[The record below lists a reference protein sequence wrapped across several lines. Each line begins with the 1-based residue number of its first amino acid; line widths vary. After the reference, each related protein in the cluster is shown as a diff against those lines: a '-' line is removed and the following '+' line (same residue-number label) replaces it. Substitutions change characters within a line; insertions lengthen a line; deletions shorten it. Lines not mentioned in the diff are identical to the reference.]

1 MFADLIS
8 DPPPLLVFE
17 VSEDGVT
24 GVRRDSADGAI
35 AARAER
41 SLEPGVIEAAATRP
55 NVRQPEIIEGAVKE
69 IIVDL
74 GVTKRNETALILPD
88 ASTRLTVVEVE
99 SWPASNEERL
109 QLLRE
114 RLAKTVPFDME
125 STRIAFQSDKT
136 VDGYSVL
143 VAMTPV
149 EIVRQYEEVFDR
161 CGLWPGYVEQS
172 MAAALNLLPDGD
184 MTLLAK
190 LSGSSMTIAAVE
202 QGMVRMIRGVDV
214 ALDGYSVMDDM
225 IADLYPTRVF
235 VEDQLEA
242 RVGRVALAGFGDL
255 LPEALE
261 RLPRE
266 MDCSVAPL
274 EAGGGAVGPR
284 DAGIW
289 GYLEAA

>member
-24 GVRRDSADGAI
+24 GVRRSAAGGDLD
-35 AARAER
+35 ARAER
-41 SLEPGVIEAAATRP
+41 PLEPGVVEAAATRP
-55 NVRQPEIIEGAVKE
+55 NVRQPEVMEAAVRE
-69 IIVDL
+69 ILAEI
-74 GVTKRNETALILPD
+74 GTARRNESALILPD
-88 ASTRLTVVEVE
+88 ASTRLTVVEVG

-109 QLLRE
+109 KLLRQ
-114 RLAKTVPFDME
+114 RLAKSVPFDMD
-125 STRIAFQSDKT
+125 STRMAFQADKT
-136 VDGYSVL
+136 ANGYSVL

-172 MAAALNLLPDGD
+172 MSAALNLLPDGG

-202 QGMVRMIRGVDV
+202 QGRVRMIRGVDV
-214 ALDGYSVMDDM
+214 SMDGYSVMDDM

-242 RVGRVALAGFGDL
+242 RVERVALAGFGEL

-261 RLPRE
+261 RLPQE
-266 MDCSVAPL
+266 MDCTVAPL
-274 EAGGGAVGPR
+274 EARGVVVGPR
-284 DAGIW
+284 EAGIW
-289 GYLEAA
+289 GYLEAS